1 MHALSIPTWIIHISS
16 VIEWVGA
23 IWLIWTYGEV
33 TGNRAWRALSVAML
47 PALVSAMCA
56 CTWHYFDNPES
67 LEWLVTLQA
76 AMTVVGNCT
85 MCAGAWWIW
94 RGGRLKE
101 ATQPVAGENTAN
113 SAPNFAPTES
123 RR

>member
-33 TGNRAWRALSVAML
+33 SGNRAWRALSLAML
-47 PALVSAMCA
+47 PSLVSAMCA
-56 CTWHYFDNPES
+56 CTWHYFDNPAS

-94 RGGRLKE
+94 RGSRLKE
-101 ATQPVAGENTAN
+101 ATQPVAGEK
-113 SAPNFAPTES
+113 APNLAPTES